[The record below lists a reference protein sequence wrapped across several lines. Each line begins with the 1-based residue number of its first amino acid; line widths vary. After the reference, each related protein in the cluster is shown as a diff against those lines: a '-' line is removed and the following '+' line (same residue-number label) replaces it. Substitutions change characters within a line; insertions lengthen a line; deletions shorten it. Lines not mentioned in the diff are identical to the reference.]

1 MYVAVIYFPF
11 IMGEQ
16 FKCAKLNLRIF
27 LDNIEIPLVGSFMYC
42 GVVVISSAVIIIII
56 IVIIIFIII
65 IIIIIITIIILPLF

>member
-42 GVVVISSAVIIIII
+42 GVVVISSAIIIII

-65 IIIIIITIIILPLF
+65 IIIIIIITIIILPLF

>member
-1 MYVAVIYFPF
+1 
-11 IMGEQ
+11 MGEQ

-56 IVIIIFIII
+56 IIVIIIFIII

>member
-56 IVIIIFIII
+56 VIIIFII

>member
-1 MYVAVIYFPF
+1 
-11 IMGEQ
+11 MGEQ

-56 IVIIIFIII
+56 VIIIFIII
-65 IIIIIITIIILPLF
+65 IIVIITIIILPLF